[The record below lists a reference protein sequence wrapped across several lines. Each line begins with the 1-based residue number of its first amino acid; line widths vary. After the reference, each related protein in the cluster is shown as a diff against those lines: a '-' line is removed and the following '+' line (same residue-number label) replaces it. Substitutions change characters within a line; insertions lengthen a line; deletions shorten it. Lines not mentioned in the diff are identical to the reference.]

1 MGFKWLKTVRAV
13 AEEVRLPQRLPC
25 TDAVI
30 LYSFFGADFF
40 WEFVRFC

>member
-1 MGFKWLKTVRAV
+1 MGFKWLQNVRAV
-13 AEEVRLPQRLPC
+13 TEEDRQPQPLSC

-30 LYSFFGADFF
+30 PHSFFGADFF